1 MKVLDIYPNHCW
13 TFQGPDGTT
22 IARLRAAV
30 VHPTAKQRDEMLRR
44 IEDGKVFY
52 FPGDAVKLEF
62 APQFFDEVRITFEP
76 DVQKRVQLR
85 QCVRRWLK
93 KNVPVSEL
101 EEAPAKLNEIGGWL
115 PRFLGRVTPSYATS

>member
-1 MKVLDIYPNHCW
+1 MKVLDIYPTHCW
-13 TFQGPDGTT
+13 TFHGPDENT

-30 VHPTAKQRDEMLRR
+30 EHPNCEQRDALLRR

-52 FPGDAVKLEF
+52 FPGDAVKLDF
-62 APQFFDEVRITFEP
+62 SPRFFDEVQIQFEP

-93 KNVPVSEL
+93 KNAAAREL
-101 EEAPAKLNEIGGWL
+101 EDAPSNYEKIQGWFQRLRAKIA
-115 PRFLGRVTPSYATS
+115 PSYATP